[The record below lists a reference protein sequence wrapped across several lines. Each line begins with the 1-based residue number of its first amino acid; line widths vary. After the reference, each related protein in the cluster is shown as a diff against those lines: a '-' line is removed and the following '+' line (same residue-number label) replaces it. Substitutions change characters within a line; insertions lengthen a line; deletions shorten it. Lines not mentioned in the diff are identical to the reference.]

1 MGPVSDADRDIEVIE
16 PADLHEVWED
26 VRASLVRVLKK
37 SPARWLPEDIYT
49 AIRANTATLYVVKE
63 NGCFIGCFVLQLR
76 AEFDGPVVFCWI
88 AEGKFLFE
96 WALNH
101 VKEIA
106 RGRGAKRIEFR
117 SPRRGWTRYAQAVE
131 TIYEVPLWADQ
142 AVAVAAPP
150 QR

>member
-1 MGPVSDADRDIEVIE
+1 MPDADRDIVVID
-16 PADLHEVWED
+16 PADLHSVWPD
-26 VRASLVRVLKK
+26 VRASLEKVLRK
-37 SPARWLPEDIYT
+37 SPSRWLPEDVFT
-49 AIRANTATLYVVKE
+49 AIRSANATLYVVQE
-63 NGCFIGCFVLQLR
+63 NGCYIGCFVLQLR

-96 WALNH
+96 WALDH

-142 AVAVAAPP
+142 AAVAAERPP
-150 QR
+150 Q